1 MEIRE
6 RLIALRN
13 ERRLSQ
19 QELADLLNVSRTTVA
34 RWESGKNLPSSAQI
48 SNICR
53 VFRLDV
59 NAMLYSGDIQSS
71 GTAETLPSE
80 TRQSDDCIVCGQ
92 AYTPEGHYKPCTNA
106 DNPPAERK
114 KRRTFYAMI
123 AVLCVLALVSAAGLA
138 VTVFYA
144 VKDASYDTGATVWIM
159 TIPRNTPMI
168 VLCIFL
174 SVIIVLLVA
183 VAILLIR
190 RRK

>member
-1 MEIRE
+1 MEIRG

-71 GTAETLPSE
+71 GTEETLPSE
-80 TRQSDDCIVCGQ
+80 TKQDDDCMARGQ
-92 AYTPEGHYKPCTNA
+92 AYTPDRRDKPCTSA

-114 KRRTFYAMI
+114 KRRTFYAII

-183 VAILLIR
+183 VTILLIR